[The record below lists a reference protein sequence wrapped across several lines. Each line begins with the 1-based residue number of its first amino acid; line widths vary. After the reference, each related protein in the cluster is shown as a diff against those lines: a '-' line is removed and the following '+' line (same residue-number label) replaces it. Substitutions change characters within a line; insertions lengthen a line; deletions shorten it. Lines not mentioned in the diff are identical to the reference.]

1 MAALHLVCTATS
13 VSKGRGRGLYSYLG
27 FWERISWVQTVKY
40 SQSIGFNNSVTQ
52 KCLVYKKEGWK
63 WLWFHLVLYSI
74 ALKTLSPLTFDPSNF
89 SLLLNMTERIHER
102 RDDNTCST
110 INSSSRSKSRFY
122 IHLCT
127 VPLINLINVSR
138 RHLLKRGIINI
149 CEIFVGELNQ
159 ENCLRFCSLINIF
172 YARTM
177 QNACRISQPQHRYLL
192 NFDGF
197 FYLSFTYKHCL
208 Y

>member
-1 MAALHLVCTATS
+1 MCTNQPMAALHLVCTATS

-52 KCLVYKKEGWK
+52 KCLVYKKKGWK

-89 SLLLNMTERIHER
+89 SLLLNMTERIHEK
-102 RDDNTCST
+102 RDDNTCLT

-138 RHLLKRGIINI
+138 RHLLKQG
-149 CEIFVGELNQ
+149 IFVGELNQ
-159 ENCLRFCSLINIF
+159 ENFLRFCSLINIF
-172 YARTM
+172 M
-177 QNACRISQPQHRYLL
+177 QERCKTHVWLVNHNIVIY
-192 NFDGF
+192 
-197 FYLSFTYKHCL
+197 
-208 Y
+208 